1 MKIKIIAISAIICF
15 IIAGCMN
22 TSDEIPTI
30 KGEVKEPAAGATVE
44 ICKATQKAV
53 ETTKETVKETKKE
66 DKKANKKAEKAKKK
80 KKNKIKPSADAY
92 KVRCTCYIPTGNP
105 TASGI
110 YPHEGI
116 IATNRE
122 HLGESAMLFTVDGEF
137 IGYFDSMDT
146 GGHEGLKNGTRIDVY
161 RDTLDRA
168 YDWVATYGDYV
179 LIEWTGVTE

>member
-30 KGEVKEPAAGATVE
+30 KGEVKEPG
-44 ICKATQKAV
+44 ICKATEKSV
-53 ETTKETVKETKKE
+53 KTTKETVKEKE
-66 DKKANKKAEKAKKK
+66 DKKKTDKKK
-80 KKNKIKPSADAY
+80 KKKKKIKPSSDAY

-122 HLGESAMLFTVDGEF
+122 HLGESAMLFTIDGEF

>member
-1 MKIKIIAISAIICF
+1 MRARIKVIGIAALICF
-15 IIAGCMN
+15 SLAACMDKTN
-22 TSDEIPTI
+22 DIPTI
-30 KGEVKEPAAGATVE
+30 KGEVREEKSIE
-44 ICKATQKAV
+44 ICKTTQKAV
-53 ETTKETVKETKKE
+53 ETTKTTEKKTE
-66 DKKANKKAEKAKKK
+66 VKAESKKDTKKK
-80 KKNKIKPSADAY
+80 KKNKIKPSSDAY

-116 IATNRE
+116 IATNRQ
-122 HLGESAMLFTVDGEF
+122 HLGESAMLFTLDGEF

-168 YDWVATYGDYV
+168 YDWVEEYGDYV

>member
-1 MKIKIIAISAIICF
+1 MKARIKVIGIAAAVCMM
-15 IIAGCMN
+15 IAACMDTTN
-22 TSDEIPTI
+22 DIPTI
-30 KGEVKEPAAGATVE
+30 KGEIRETTKEIE
-44 ICKATQKAV
+44 LCKTTQKAV
-53 ETTKETVKETKKE
+53 ETTKSAVKKTEVKTESKK
-66 DKKANKKAEKAKKK
+66 DTKAETKK
-80 KKNKIKPSADAY
+80 KKNKIKPSSDAY

-110 YPHEGI
+110 YPHEGV
-116 IATNRE
+116 IATNRQ
-122 HLGESAMLFTVDGEF
+122 HLGESAMLFTLDGEF

-146 GGHEGLKNGTRIDVY
+146 GGHVGLKNGTRIDVY

>member
-30 KGEVKEPAAGATVE
+30 KGEVKEPA

-53 ETTKETVKETKKE
+53 ETTKETVKETKK
-66 DKKANKKAEKAKKK
+66 AEKKKKKKK

-122 HLGESAMLFTVDGEF
+122 HLGESAMLFTIDGEF

-168 YDWVATYGDYV
+168 YEWVATYGDYV

>member
-1 MKIKIIAISAIICF
+1 MKARIKVIGIAAAVCMM
-15 IIAGCMN
+15 IAACMDTTN
-22 TSDEIPTI
+22 DIPTI
-30 KGEVKEPAAGATVE
+30 KGEIREKE
-44 ICKATQKAV
+44 ICTTTQKAV
-53 ETTKETVKETKKE
+53 TTTKS
-66 DKKANKKAEKAKKK
+66 AEKKTEVKTESKKKK
-80 KKNKIKPSADAY
+80 KKNKIKPSSDAY

-110 YPHEGI
+110 YPHEGV
-116 IATNRE
+116 IATNRQ
-122 HLGESAMLFTVDGEF
+122 HLGESAMLFTLDGEF

-161 RDTLDRA
+161 RDNLDRA

>member
-30 KGEVKEPAAGATVE
+30 KGEVKEPA

-53 ETTKETVKETKKE
+53 ETTKETVKEKE
-66 DKKANKKAEKAKKK
+66 DKKKTDKKKKKK

-122 HLGESAMLFTVDGEF
+122 HLGESAMLFTIDGEF

-168 YDWVATYGDYV
+168 YEWVATYGDYV
-179 LIEWTGVTE
+179 LI

>member
-1 MKIKIIAISAIICF
+1 MKAKIKVIGIAAAVCMM
-15 IIAGCMN
+15 IAACMDTTN
-22 TSDEIPTI
+22 DIPTI
-30 KGEVKEPAAGATVE
+30 KGEVREENKIEV
-44 ICKATQKAV
+44 CKTTQKAV
-53 ETTKETVKETKKE
+53 ETTKSAEKKTE
-66 DKKANKKAEKAKKK
+66 VKAEIKKKK
-80 KKNKIKPSADAY
+80 KKNKIKPSSDAY

-110 YPHEGI
+110 YPHEGV
-116 IATNRE
+116 IATNRQ
-122 HLGESAMLFTVDGEF
+122 HLGESAMLFTLDGEF

-168 YDWVATYGDYV
+168 YDWVEKYGDYV

>member
-22 TSDEIPTI
+22 TTDEIPTI
-30 KGEVKEPAAGATVE
+30 KGEVKEPAAGATIE
-44 ICKATQKAV
+44 ICKATEKSV
-53 ETTKETVKETKKE
+53 KTTKETVKEKE
-66 DKKANKKAEKAKKK
+66 DKKKTDKKK
-80 KKNKIKPSADAY
+80 KKKKKIKPSSDAY

-122 HLGESAMLFTVDGEF
+122 HLGESAMLFTIDGEF

>member
-1 MKIKIIAISAIICF
+1 MKAKIKVIGIAAAVCMM
-15 IIAGCMN
+15 IAACMDTTN
-22 TSDEIPTI
+22 DIPTI
-30 KGEVKEPAAGATVE
+30 KGEVREENKIEV
-44 ICKATQKAV
+44 CKTTQKAV
-53 ETTKETVKETKKE
+53 STKSAEKKTE
-66 DKKANKKAEKAKKK
+66 VKAESKKK
-80 KKNKIKPSADAY
+80 KKNKIKPSSEAY

-110 YPHEGI
+110 YPHEGV
-116 IATNRE
+116 IATNRQ
-122 HLGESAMLFTVDGEF
+122 HLGESAMLFTLDGEF

>member
-1 MKIKIIAISAIICF
+1 MKARIKVIGIAAAVCMM
-15 IIAGCMN
+15 IAACMDKTN
-22 TSDEIPTI
+22 DIPTI
-30 KGEVKEPAAGATVE
+30 KGEVREENKIEV
-44 ICKATQKAV
+44 CKTTQKAV
-53 ETTKETVKETKKE
+53 TTTKSAEKKTE
-66 DKKANKKAEKAKKK
+66 VKAESKKDTKAETKKK
-80 KKNKIKPSADAY
+80 KKNKIKPSSDAY

-110 YPHEGI
+110 YPHEGV
-116 IATNRE
+116 IATNRQ
-122 HLGESAMLFTVDGEF
+122 HLGESAMLFTLDGEF

-146 GGHEGLKNGTRIDVY
+146 GGHEGLKNGARIDVY

>member
-1 MKIKIIAISAIICF
+1 MKIKIIAVSAIICF

-22 TSDEIPTI
+22 ASDEIPTI
-30 KGEVKEPAAGATVE
+30 KGEVKEPGVE

-53 ETTKETVKETKKE
+53 ETTKETVKEKKKT
-66 DKKANKKAEKAKKK
+66 DKKKKKK

-168 YDWVATYGDYV
+168 CDWVATYGDYV